1 MKIQC
6 QAVPYRIKNFRW
18 TSQYRTLGT
27 VRREKAMAAAVVA
40 IFLGG
45 IIVIIEAILSILGI
59 AMFISPYAGGA
70 LISVAVCEEIPGA
83 KNLVPGHAVLNY
95 LLVLL
100 IVEVI
105 IVFLVHLPQLNT
117 AMTVLLSS
125 FFLCAMGYVILDQ
138 FRPDSIGYC
147 IVLSVVYAIA
157 IALII
162 KLNLDEW
169 DYSYGEKKLFFRIL
183 GGVLYGISAVLI
195 SFPLLGG
202 VWFKYY
208 KQGTLYSFIAGMIM
222 IALAVGGGIAG
233 GVNDI

>member
-125 FFLCAMGYVILDQ
+125 FFQ

>member
-1 MKIQC
+1 MDSTGI
-6 QAVPYRIKNFRW
+6 
-18 TSQYRTLGT
+18 
-27 VRREKAMAAAVVA
+27 REKIMAAAIVA

-45 IIVIIEAILSILGI
+45 IVVITEVILSMLGI
-59 AMFISPYAGGA
+59 AMFIAPYAGGA
-70 LISVAVCEEIPGA
+70 LISVAVCEEVPGA

-100 IVEVI
+100 IVEIV
-105 IVFLVHLPQLNT
+105 IVFLVHLPQLST

-147 IVLSVVYAIA
+147 IVLSAVYTITVG
-157 IALII
+157 LIM

-169 DYSYGEKKLFFRIL
+169 DFSYGEKKLVFRIL
-183 GGVLYGISAVLI
+183 GGILYGVSAVLI